1 MIIPFFCDFRPKRIA
16 NLLAM
21 NRALILLLFLFLRPT
36 GADAQHVDLDFE
48 TGLYYF
54 SRNDVRVPNASGD
67 LFDLTDAIKREPAP
81 FVRLRAAV
89 AFGKTRRH
97 HLRALYAP
105 LEKRGRGSLPQVT
118 QFAGGTF
125 APEVETTGIYRFSTY
140 RLTYRYDLVQNERWV
155 IGLGAALLLRDA
167 KIALQQ
173 GGYYREDTDLGA
185 VPLLHAFFQRTL
197 SDSWHLVLDVES
209 LAAPQGRATDLE
221 FSAGYT
227 LNERIRVRGGYR
239 LIEGGA
245 DVAQVFNF
253 STIHF
258 LQAGVTF
265 SL

>member
-1 MIIPFFCDFRPKRIA
+1 MKRIFIV
-16 NLLAM
+16 LAVFSLWP
-21 NRALILLLFLFLRPT
+21 A

-54 SRNDVRVPNASGD
+54 SRNDVRVPNSGGD
-67 LFDLTDAIKREPAP
+67 LFDLTNAIKREPAP
-81 FVRLRAAV
+81 YVRLRAGIS
-89 AFGKTRRH
+89 FGKAGRH
-97 HLRALYAP
+97 HIRALYAP
-105 LEKRGRGSLPQVT
+105 LEKRGRGSLPEST
-118 QFAGGTF
+118 QFAGGSF

-140 RLTYRYDLVQNERWV
+140 RLTYRYTLVQNERWE
-155 IGLGAALLLRDA
+155 LGAGAAILLRDA
-167 KIALQQ
+167 KISLQQ
-173 GGYYREDTDLGA
+173 GGHYREDTDLGA
-185 VPLLHAFFQRTL
+185 VPLLHVYARRAV
-197 SDSWHLVLDVES
+197 SEHWNLVLDIES

-221 FSAGYT
+221 FTAGYT

-265 SL
+265 TL